1 LGYMTVALGVSA
13 YPIAVFHLMTH
24 AFFKALLFLG
34 AGSVIMGMHHDQD
47 MRNMGGLWK
56 YMPITWLT
64 SLLGSLALI
73 GTPFFSGFYSKDS
86 IIEAVAESHI
96 YGSGFAYFAVMAGVF
111 ITAFYS
117 FRMYFLVFHGKERF
131 GQAHDDHGHDAHD
144 DHHDDH
150 HHGLAP
156 GQKPHESPWV
166 VTLPLVLLAIPS
178 VIVGYFTIGPMLF
191 GDFFGNAIFVDVV
204 KHHSMKEL
212 ADAFH
217 GPVAMAAHSLHSPV
231 LYLALGGVVIAAIF
245 YLWLPQIP
253 AFFARVLAP
262 VKAILDNKYYLDD
275 FNQAVF
281 AKGARV
287 LGTGLWKGADQGLID
302 GLVVNGSTRV
312 VAWFSATVRQVQ
324 SGYLYHY
331 AFAMILGLIGLIGWI
346 LYTHLGSIK

>member
-1 LGYMTVALGVSA
+1 LIHAATMVTAGIFMVSRMSPLFELTDTALSFVLIIGSITALFMGFLGIVQNDIKRVVAYSTLSQLGYMTVALGVSA

-117 FRMYFLVFHGKERF
+117 FRMYFLVFHGQERF

-217 GPVAMAAHSLHSPV
+217 GQLR
-231 LYLALGGVVIAAIF
+231 LASDIRFRG
-245 YLWLPQIP
+245 
-253 AFFARVLAP
+253 
-262 VKAILDNKYYLDD
+262 
-275 FNQAVF
+275 
-281 AKGARV
+281 
-287 LGTGLWKGADQGLID
+287 
-302 GLVVNGSTRV
+302 
-312 VAWFSATVRQVQ
+312 
-324 SGYLYHY
+324 
-331 AFAMILGLIGLIGWI
+331 
-346 LYTHLGSIK
+346 

>member
-1 LGYMTVALGVSA
+1 MLFRS
-13 YPIAVFHLMTH
+13 
-24 AFFKALLFLG
+24 LLFLG
-34 AGSVIMGMHHDQD
+34 AGSVIIGMHHDQD

-64 SLLGSLALI
+64 SLVGSLALI

-96 YGSGFAYFAVMAGVF
+96 YGSGFAYVAVMAGVF

-117 FRMYFLVFHGKERF
+117 FRMYFLVFHGHERF
-131 GQAHDDHGHDAHD
+131 GHAHDAHD
-144 DHHDDH
+144 DHHGDDH

-178 VIVGYFTIGPMLF
+178 VIVGYFTIEPMLF
-191 GDFFGNAIFVDVV
+191 GKFFDGAILIDLA
-204 KHHSMKEL
+204 KHPVMEEL
-212 ADAFH
+212 ASAFH
-217 GPVAMAAHSLHSPV
+217 GPVAMATHSLHSPV
-231 LYLALGGVVIAAIF
+231 LYLALGGVVTAAVF

-253 AFFARVLAP
+253 AFFARALSP
-262 VKAILDNKYYLDD
+262 IKAILDNKYFMDD

-281 AKGARV
+281 AKGAR
-287 LGTGLWKGADQGLID
+287 LIGSGLWKAGDQGLID
-302 GLVVNGSTRV
+302 GLIVNGSARLV
-312 VAWFSATVRQVQ
+312 GWFSGSARKFQ

-331 AFAMILGLIGLIGWI
+331 AFAMILGLIGLISWI